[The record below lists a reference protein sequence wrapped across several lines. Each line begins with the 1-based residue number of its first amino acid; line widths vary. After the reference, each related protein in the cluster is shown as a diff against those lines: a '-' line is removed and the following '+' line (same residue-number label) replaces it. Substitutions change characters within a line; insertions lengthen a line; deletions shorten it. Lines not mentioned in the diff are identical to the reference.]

1 MTCKQNPKEK
11 SYIFFEDIENY
22 IKKGNLDENT
32 DESSS
37 VEGKCN
43 SFMTSYKSHFKV
55 EETAKILCKQFIKLY
70 DSLTELKD
78 YSNRDSNYDKSSE
91 FLNYWLNF
99 KLKENLKSGDDT
111 FCQIYNGI
119 ESEFTENR
127 ADGVKKTLLLLSNSC
142 CPDYLEAYYMCN
154 VGNNNN
160 NHSQFCTQ
168 LGKFKTKYE
177 SLYDTEIGRNPEYM
191 NYFKKL
197 SECKNTNVTSTALI
211 GTTVGLIPLMVGL
224 YKFTPLRQLINS
236 KNGKLT
242 QEYRN
247 NDDEM
252 RNIMLMDEQSEQT
265 SSPQGIYNIKYHS
278 V

>member
-1 MTCKQNPKEK
+1 MKISFSFSIKYHSYIFIVKKFIYHLFLIN
-11 SYIFFEDIENY
+11 YIFFEDIENY

-111 FCQIYNGI
+111 FCQIYN
-119 ESEFTENR
+119 
-127 ADGVKKTLLLLSNSC
+127 
-142 CPDYLEAYYMCN
+142 AYYMCN

-211 GTTVGLIPLMVGL
+211 GTTVGLIPLM
-224 YKFTPLRQLINS
+224 FTPLRQLINS